1 MKSQTVKTVN
11 YNGEIVEAIVAEY
24 KASIKAGG
32 VNNAEVL
39 DTLSKKY
46 GKSVHS
52 LRAKLAQL
60 KVYVKADTNNVPV
73 AKSKKED
80 LLNDLEKL
88 VGEELPSLASATKRD
103 LQFLISAL
111 NTD

>member
-1 MKSQTVKTVN
+1 MKTQTVKTVN
-11 YNGEIVEAIVAEY
+11 YSQDVVNAIVDEY
-24 KASIKAGG
+24 TKSVLIDGS
-32 VNNAEVL
+32 NNSEVL
-39 DTLSKKY
+39 DNLSKKY

-60 KVYVKADTNNVPV
+60 KVYVKVTDNVPV

-103 LQFLISAL
+103 LQFLIGAL

>member
-11 YNGEIVEAIVAEY
+11 YNAEIVNAIVDEY
-24 KASIKAGG
+24 TKNVLIDGS
-32 VNNAEVL
+32 NNSEVL
-39 DTLSKKY
+39 DNLSKKY

-60 KVYVKADTNNVPV
+60 KVYVKVITDNVPV

-103 LQFLISAL
+103 LQFLIGAL